1 MIQLPD
7 LPTTRILAKRL
18 ASAVWSGK
26 TLYLQGDLGAGKTTF
41 VQAFLRALGYVGHV
55 KSPTYTLLETY
66 VLPKLTVHH
75 FDLYRIDD
83 PEELEWLDMRACYT
97 KEALVIVEWP
107 EKGQGFLPQPDVT
120 LQFAYQEMKR
130 SVTMMPSLIS

>member
-7 LPTTRILAKRL
+7 FPETRILAKRL

-75 FDLYRIDD
+75 FDLYRIAD
-83 PEELEWLDMRACYT
+83 PEELEWLDMRACFT

-107 EKGQGFLPQPDVT
+107 EKGQEVLPQPDVT
-120 LQFAYQEMKR
+120 LQFAYQETKR
-130 SVTMMPSLIS
+130 SVTMTPSLIS